1 MTNHSTTSKNPFD
14 IFIVGLRKGLD
25 IGLYSLLPNVLMAFV
40 LTYMLNL
47 FGVMKFLG
55 DTCGGVM
62 GAFDLPGE
70 AITVLL
76 ATWLSCGAGV
86 GVAASLAAA
95 GQLNAHDVTIRAG
108 LHSDGLPD
116 PVHGPSSR
124 RGQLPE
130 EVLAAAHV
138 QQRLHGLPWHDR
150 DALRRLTA
158 SLSNHNP
165 KADGFSR
172 RLSRFPVLQNFGN
185 ADKSL

>member
-70 AITVLL
+70 AIRH
-76 ATWLSCGAGV
+76 
-86 GVAASLAAA
+86 VAL
-95 GQLNAHDVTIRAG
+95 
-108 LHSDGLPD
+108 
-116 PVHGPSSR
+116 
-124 RGQLPE
+124 
-130 EVLAAAHV
+130 
-138 QQRLHGLPWHDR
+138 
-150 DALRRLTA
+150 LRRRC
-158 SLSNHNP
+158 
-165 KADGFSR
+165 R
-172 RLSRFPVLQNFGN
+172 RCRQPGRCRPAQRP
-185 ADKSL
+185 

>member
-95 GQLNAHDVTIRAG
+95 GQLNAHDVTIRA
-108 LHSDGLPD
+108 LCLDGGVSVL
-116 PVHGPSSR
+116 VKVTKTTAPSVGFVEAPAEVLSGR
-124 RGQLPE
+124 RG
-130 EVLAAAHV
+130 V
-138 QQRLHGLPWHDR
+138 
-150 DALRRLTA
+150 
-158 SLSNHNP
+158 
-165 KADGFSR
+165 
-172 RLSRFPVLQNFGN
+172 
-185 ADKSL
+185 

>member
-86 GVAASLAAA
+86 GRCRQPGRCRPA
-95 GQLNAHDVTIRAG
+95 
-108 LHSDGLPD
+108 
-116 PVHGPSSR
+116 
-124 RGQLPE
+124 
-130 EVLAAAHV
+130 
-138 QQRLHGLPWHDR
+138 QRP
-150 DALRRLTA
+150 
-158 SLSNHNP
+158 
-165 KADGFSR
+165 
-172 RLSRFPVLQNFGN
+172 
-185 ADKSL
+185 

>member
-76 ATWLSCGAGV
+76 ATWLSCGAG
-86 GVAASLAAA
+86 
-95 GQLNAHDVTIRAG
+95 R
-108 LHSDGLPD
+108 
-116 PVHGPSSR
+116 SSTWAVFSAWPTAR
-124 RGQLPE
+124 RSTG
-130 EVLAAAHV
+130 
-138 QQRLHGLPWHDR
+138 RCSCS
-150 DALRRLTA
+150 TA
-158 SLSNHNP
+158 SSWPAL
-165 KADGFSR
+165 A
-172 RLSRFPVLQNFGN
+172 
-185 ADKSL
+185 

>member
-86 GVAASLAAA
+86 DS
-95 GQLNAHDVTIRAG
+95 RAG